1 MEKLKVSPMEL
12 KQIVDSGIKV
22 GEGSYGSVFTYQDR
36 LIKLDKILY
45 NLLKNHTSCECDKV
59 VNYRYIGGRE
69 DFNSP
74 EQIEKLFNM
83 QNRVKLT
90 KLPLGIV
97 TLKDVDCKN
106 MNLCSG
112 IIIPYLKEYSM
123 LECLPKND
131 LAKVLKVLK
140 NLLLEVRE
148 LDDNGIYQKDMYHLD
163 GKGGTGYN
171 IMYKGINPQIVDM
184 SGEDVTIDGNKVDRM
199 TMYIELGNVI
209 IDFLEFNGI
218 IPPYNRFYTDNY
230 AKNEELIKK
239 LEGSIK

>member
-1 MEKLKVSPMEL
+1 MEELKVSPIGL
-12 KQIVDSGIKV
+12 KQIVDDGIKV
-22 GEGSYGSVFTYQDR
+22 GEGYYGIVFTYQDR
-36 LIKLDKILY
+36 LIKLDKVLY
-45 NLLKNHTSCECDKV
+45 NLLKNHTSGECYEI
-59 VNYRYIGGRE
+59 VNYRYLGGRE
-69 DFNSP
+69 DFNNP
-74 EQIEKLFNM
+74 EQIEKLSNM
-83 QNRVKLT
+83 QSRVKLT
-90 KLPLGIV
+90 RLPLGIV
-97 TLKDVDCKN
+97 TLKDVDYKN

-112 IIIPYLKEYSM
+112 IIIPYLKEYLM

-218 IPPYNRFYTDNY
+218 IPPYNRFYTDDY
-230 AKNEELIKK
+230 DKNKELIKK
-239 LEGSIK
+239 LEMSIR

>member
-1 MEKLKVSPMEL
+1 
-12 KQIVDSGIKV
+12 
-22 GEGSYGSVFTYQDR
+22 
-36 LIKLDKILY
+36 
-45 NLLKNHTSCECDKV
+45 
-59 VNYRYIGGRE
+59 
-69 DFNSP
+69 
-74 EQIEKLFNM
+74 
-83 QNRVKLT
+83 
-90 KLPLGIV
+90 
-97 TLKDVDCKN
+97 
-106 MNLCSG
+106 
-112 IIIPYLKEYSM
+112 M

-218 IPPYNRFYTDNY
+218 IPPYGRFYTDDY
-230 AKNEELIKK
+230 DKNKELIKK
-239 LEGSIK
+239 LEMSIR